1 MLPDGGLMDARS
13 RRRAGRQVKQRLR
26 GEIRAVARRS
36 WRMLVTALAMY
47 ALVAGGVVAVAIAM
61 GRTHFAAFVA
71 GLMLGGVGLLW
82 QAFLIGQGFAHRQIG
97 GEAEQWT
104 ATELAKLDERA
115 WRVYHDVPLRY
126 GNIDHVVVGPGR
138 VYAVETKWSGARDK
152 TRFLTGGARQAAR
165 NAKELEEIF
174 AVHGCCREVLPI
186 LVVWGGGV
194 ADALGETPQMWS
206 STRVVAGHHSDVWL
220 DRIRQ
225 AQDRLELD
233 WPAQQVV
240 EQLILADHAEPD
252 TAAAPST

>member
-1 MLPDGGLMDARS
+1 MNARS
-13 RRRAGRQVKQRLR
+13 RRRAGRHVKRRLR
-26 GEIRAVARRS
+26 GEIRAVARRN
-36 WRMLVTALAMY
+36 WRVLLTALVMY
-47 ALVAGGVVAVAIAM
+47 VLVAGGVVGIAVAM
-61 GRTHFAAFVA
+61 DRTHFAAFVA
-71 GLMLGGVGLLW
+71 GLMLGGIGLLW

-104 ATELAKLDERA
+104 AAELAKLDDRT

-138 VYAVETKWSGARDK
+138 AYAVETKWSGSRDK
-152 TRFLTGGARQAAR
+152 IRFLTGGARQAAR
-165 NAKELEEIF
+165 NAKELGDVL
-174 AVHGCCREVLPI
+174 AAHGCRREVLPI

-233 WPAQQVV
+233 WPAQQVI
-240 EQLILADHAEPD
+240 EQLILDDHAESDP
-252 TAAAPST
+252 AATSPA